1 MEARILRPADAATYL
16 GVSRMTIYRLVSRG
30 ELPKPLRMARNAV
43 GWDIHDLDDFIERL
57 KCSTQE
63 AR

>member
-1 MEARILRPADAATYL
+1 MEARILRPVHAAAYL

-43 GWDIHDLDDFIERL
+43 GWDIHDLDDYIERL
-57 KCSTQE
+57 KCATLKAQ
-63 AR
+63 